1 MTEHIEQ
8 SALST
13 IQIDALKEVSNIGAG
28 HAATALSD
36 MTGQKV
42 LINIPVITIDSLA
55 TIFAKTAR
63 PGEQVVGVL
72 INLMGDIHGRTLML
86 FAESE
91 AFKFCESLLRKEPGA
106 VRTLTDIE
114 RSCLNETSNILT
126 CAYMNALGDLLGVMV
141 VPSTPELLYDT
152 AGAVERDVTTRTA
165 AEREVV
171 VSIKNEFTFIDKSIK
186 LMGYFL
192 LLPDHDSLRALF
204 TAMHLQ

>member
-1 MTEHIEQ
+1 MTEHMDQ
-8 SALST
+8 TTLST
-13 IQIDALKEVSNIGAG
+13 IQVDALKEVSNIGAG

-42 LINIPVITIDSLA
+42 LINIPVITVDSLA
-55 TIFAKTAR
+55 TIFAKTAS
-63 PGEQVVGVL
+63 PELKVVGVL

-91 AFKFCESLLRKEPGA
+91 AFKFCESLLRKEPGT
-106 VRTLTDIE
+106 VRALTDLE

-152 AGAVERDVTTRTA
+152 AARVQAMVTERTSLA
-165 AEREVV
+165 REVV
-171 VSIKNEFTFIDKSIK
+171 VSIKNEFMFIDKSIK

-192 LLPDHDSLRALF
+192 LLPDRDSLQSMFR
-204 TAMHLQ
+204 AMHLQ

>member
-1 MTEHIEQ
+1 MTEQMEQ
-8 SALST
+8 TTLNS

-42 LINIPVITIDSLA
+42 LINIPVITVDSLE
-55 TIFAKTAR
+55 TIFAKTAS
-63 PGEQVVGVL
+63 PDQKVVGVL

-86 FAESE
+86 FAEGE
-91 AFKFCESLLRKEPGA
+91 AFKFCESLLRKEPGT
-106 VRTLTDIE
+106 VRALTDIE

-141 VPSTPELLYDT
+141 VPSTPRLLFDT
-152 AGAVERDVTTRTA
+152 SAAVLRAVSAGGSSGS
-165 AEREVV
+165 EVV

-192 LLPDHDSLRALF
+192 LLPDHESLQAMFR
-204 TAMHLQ
+204 AMHIE

>member
-1 MTEHIEQ
+1 MDHQ
-8 SALST
+8 QLNT

-42 LINIPVITIDSLA
+42 LINIPVISVDSLE

-63 PGEQVVGVL
+63 SDEQVVGVL
-72 INLMGDIHGRTLML
+72 INLMGDIQGRTLML

-91 AFKFCESLLRKEPGA
+91 AFKLCESLLRKDPGT
-106 VRTLTDIE
+106 VRQLTDIE
-114 RSCLNETSNILT
+114 RSCPNETSNILT
-126 CAYMNALGDLLGVMV
+126 CAYMNALGDMLGVMV

-152 AGAVERDVTTRTA
+152 AATVQRQVVERTGPN
-165 AEREVV
+165 REIV
-171 VSIKNEFTFIDKSIK
+171 VSIKNEFTFIDKNIK

-192 LLPDHDSLRALF
+192 LLPDHDSLQSLF
-204 TAMHLQ
+204 RAMHLQ

>member
-1 MTEHIEQ
+1 MNETMDQ
-8 SALST
+8 TTLSS

-42 LINIPVITIDSLA
+42 LINIPVITVDSLE
-55 TIFAKTAR
+55 TIFAKTAS
-63 PGEQVVGVL
+63 PDQKVVGVL

-91 AFKFCESLLRKEPGA
+91 AFKFCESLLRNEPGT
-106 VRTLTDIE
+106 VRSLTDLE

-141 VPSTPELLYDT
+141 VPSTPELLYDS

-186 LMGYFL
+186 LLGYFL
-192 LLPDHDSLRALF
+192 LLPDHDSLQSMFR
-204 TAMHLQ
+204 AMHLE